1 MSNQDCR
8 HGLTLTTCSL
18 CKAKGSPTVFYSAG
32 GQKYHFDIKCRTF
45 EEGRQ
50 KVRDEGGVNAPIQ
63 SGPEYLVKM
72 ERDRCRNC
80 GS

>member
-1 MSNQDCR
+1 
-8 HGLTLTTCSL
+8 
-18 CKAKGSPTVFYSAG
+18 VFYSAG

-63 SGPEYLVKM
+63 SGPEYRVKM